1 MNKQRFLIELQDA
14 QGHTIEFE
22 RWPFRSVKRSMDSMA
37 ALYGGWGAH
46 LYADALNRSTQI
58 VAYEMESDPA
68 HGKEVQRIPVS
79 EFRRMIAEQQQKE
92 HERRAASLA
101 TLERMDRV

>member
-1 MNKQRFLIELQDA
+1 MSKQRFLIELQDA

-37 ALYGGWGAH
+37 ALYGGWGAP

-79 EFRRMIAEQQQKE
+79 EFRQMIAKQQQKE
-92 HERRAASLA
+92 REHRASSIAAS
-101 TLERMDRV
+101 ERMDRA